1 MMRILSEKAAKSTEQ
16 FGRQVVRGLQ
26 SERIKRQRY
35 GMYGMRSRPSTFPF
49 RDGAPAI

>member
-1 MMRILSEKAAKSTEQ
+1 MMRILSEKAAKPTEQ
-16 FGRQVVRGLQ
+16 LGPQVVRGLQ

-35 GMYGMRSRPSTFPF
+35 GMYAARSRPSTFPF